1 METFRFQRSEETFH
15 CRIVQAVSLA
25 GHTLNQTVVFQLLL
39 INIMDM
45 PFQIGIFVFC
55 RLDNQLVM
63 KVPRGSPTITNSSS
77 TDGIALTLRR
87 VAFFLPHFFPID

>member
-1 METFRFQRSEETFH
+1 MQCRFQLGNGIIFARMETFRFQRSEETFH
-15 CRIVQAVSLA
+15 CRIVQAVSIA

-55 RLDNQLVM
+55 RLDGQLVIEGAAWQSDNLQQQFQRM
-63 KVPRGSPTITNSSS
+63 
-77 TDGIALTLRR
+77 AL
-87 VAFFLPHFFPID
+87 P

>member
-15 CRIVQAVSLA
+15 CRIVQAVSIA

-55 RLDNQLVM
+55 RLDGQLVIEGAAWQSDNLQQQFQRM
-63 KVPRGSPTITNSSS
+63 
-77 TDGIALTLRR
+77 AL
-87 VAFFLPHFFPID
+87 P